1 MVVVYILEHGAC
13 SPSTVLHVS
22 YLGRCKASSQDR
34 GVGDEATVTRKRE
47 SPYLIFF
54 TLSLMLYSTIFNFQF
69 YELVNYDLR

>member
-34 GVGDEATVTRKRE
+34 GVGDEVTVTRKRE

-54 TLSLMLYSTIFNFQF
+54 HFKSYALLYNF
-69 YELVNYDLR
+69 